1 MMEEMKMEIH
11 NPEIKLPDKL
21 LRKLESG
28 REFREMQFNAVDDN
42 EKIVEGYATT
52 FNQPYLLYEF
62 DDCKVYEVVDSRA
75 FVGCDLSD
83 VIMQYDHMGR
93 VFARNKNNTLS
104 FTTDSVGFKI
114 RGNLGGTE
122 LGSQIYEE
130 IKGGYSDKM
139 SISFTVAKDKRES
152 IKEENGIITVTR
164 TILQFK
170 KIYDVS
176 VVSIPANDM
185 TSISARN
192 LCDGLI
198 AEIKAERLKRT
209 LNLNKLKF
217 LLEVNHGI

>member
-1 MMEEMKMEIH
+1 MEIH

-62 DDCKVYEVVDSRA
+62 DDYKVYEVVDSRA

-152 IKEENGIITVTR
+152 IRDENGITTVTR

>member
-1 MMEEMKMEIH
+1 MMEEMKMEVH

-52 FNQPYLLYEF
+52 FNQPYLLWDE
-62 DDCKVYEVVDSRA
+62 DDYKVYEQVDSRA
-75 FVGCDLSD
+75 FESCDLTD

-93 VFARNKNNTLS
+93 VFARNKNNTLK
-104 FTTDSVGFKI
+104 FNTDSIGFKI
-114 RGNLGGTE
+114 KGNLGGTE
-122 LGSQIYEE
+122 LGGQIYEE
-130 IKGGYSDKM
+130 VKGGYSDKM
-139 SISFTVAKDKRES
+139 SISFIVDKDKRES
-152 IKEENGIITVTR
+152 ITDENGITIVTR
-164 TILQFK
+164 TILSIK
-170 KIYDVS
+170 KLFDVS
-176 VVSIPANDM
+176 IVSIPANDM
-185 TSISARN
+185 TSISARSF
-192 LCDGLI
+192 CDGLI

>member
-1 MMEEMKMEIH
+1 MEVH

-62 DDCKVYEVVDSRA
+62 DDYKVYEVVDSRA

-152 IKEENGIITVTR
+152 IRDENGITTVTR

-176 VVSIPANDM
+176 VVSIAANDM

>member
-1 MMEEMKMEIH
+1 MEIH

-62 DDCKVYEVVDSRA
+62 DDYKVYEVVDSRA

-139 SISFTVAKDKRES
+139 SISFTVAKDKPES
-152 IKEENGIITVTR
+152 IRDENGITTVTR

>member
-1 MMEEMKMEIH
+1 MEVH

-62 DDCKVYEVVDSRA
+62 DDYKVYEVVDSRA

-152 IKEENGIITVTR
+152 IRDENGITTVTR

>member
-1 MMEEMKMEIH
+1 MEIH

-62 DDCKVYEVVDSRA
+62 DDYKVYEVVDSRA

-83 VIMQYDHMGR
+83 VIMQYDHIGR

-152 IKEENGIITVTR
+152 IRDENGITTVTR

-185 TSISARN
+185 TSISARSF
-192 LCDGLI
+192 CDGLI